1 MGFLTSLFGGFGGY
15 AVAAL
20 LAAIFSGA
28 GVGWIVHEIDQGSY
42 QRLVASDAKAQVAAV
57 ETARDLQSKG
67 DAVALAMA
75 LREAKAQQQIVT
87 QTVTV
92 TKEIPVYVT
101 TKADAISCIPVSLER
116 LLRAAAEGNSAG
128 SLSLAS
134 GQSDDSCSDVSAS
147 EMAGWF
153 TQYAGAARANAQQLN
168 DLEATIKAWP

>member
-75 LREAKAQQQIVT
+75 LREAKAQPRQTLLAAFLFLLSGCSEPQPKVIVQAPSVSPPANLMT
-87 QTVTV
+87 PAQTYPLPRW
-92 TKEIPVYVT
+92 PV
-101 TKADAISCIPVSLER
+101 
-116 LLRAAAEGNSAG
+116 G
-128 SLSLAS
+128 SRSMLA
-134 GQSDDSCSDVSAS
+134 QPAP
-147 EMAGWF
+147 
-153 TQYAGAARANAQQLN
+153 TPNN
-168 DLEATIKAWP
+168 

>member
-67 DAVALAMA
+67 DAVALAMGFGKPRHNSRLSPRPLQSPRRYPSMSQPRQTLLA
-75 LREAKAQQQIVT
+75 AFLFLLSGCSEPQPKVIVQAPSVSPPANLMTPAQT
-87 QTVTV
+87 YPLPRW
-92 TKEIPVYVT
+92 PV
-101 TKADAISCIPVSLER
+101 
-116 LLRAAAEGNSAG
+116 G
-128 SLSLAS
+128 SRSMLA
-134 GQSDDSCSDVSAS
+134 QPAP
-147 EMAGWF
+147 
-153 TQYAGAARANAQQLN
+153 TPNN
-168 DLEATIKAWP
+168 